1 VVSEK
6 FISIQSG
13 ELSVID
19 NVSVTVSRVRESKRK
34 MKRVEDLDV
43 FKLSHSLTL
52 EIFKLTKTF
61 PEEEKF
67 GLTSQVRRAA
77 YSIPMNLM
85 EGAHRLSS
93 REYRQFVGIAKG
105 STGEIKY
112 QLLLAKDLKYISE
125 DLYSNLEAQY
135 ERDSQMLTKLAKSLG

>member
-1 VVSEK
+1 
-6 FISIQSG
+6 
-13 ELSVID
+13 
-19 NVSVTVSRVRESKRK
+19 

-61 PEEEKF
+61 PKEEKF
-67 GLTSQVRRAA
+67 GLTSQMRRAA

-135 ERDSQMLTKLAKSLG
+135 ERVSQMLTKLAKSLE

>member
-1 VVSEK
+1 
-6 FISIQSG
+6 
-13 ELSVID
+13 
-19 NVSVTVSRVRESKRK
+19 

-61 PEEEKF
+61 PKEEKF
-67 GLTSQVRRAA
+67 GLTSQMRRAA

-135 ERDSQMLTKLAKSLG
+135 ERVSQMLTQLAKSLE

>member
-1 VVSEK
+1 
-6 FISIQSG
+6 
-13 ELSVID
+13 
-19 NVSVTVSRVRESKRK
+19 
-34 MKRVEDLDV
+34 V

-61 PEEEKF
+61 PKEEKF
-67 GLTSQVRRAA
+67 GLTSQMRRAA

-135 ERDSQMLTKLAKSLG
+135 ERVSQMLTKLAKSLE